1 MARRLPYSAGDWFVV
16 PLRDGRWGA
25 GRIASVHP
33 GGKALVCY
41 FFAPFAAPP
50 GGDVL
55 RALEPDEAVLIG
67 KCGDPAIQRGAWP
80 LVQTDATFDAA
91 CWPLPVFQ
99 NRDPITGALRRV
111 VYAEGDLLTPVVFS
125 VSDDPSL
132 ADAPS
137 DGAMGTGFVE
147 LRLTRLS
154 ESLSPR

>member
-1 MARRLPYSAGDWFVV
+1 MARRVPYAVGDWFVI
-16 PLRDGRWGA
+16 PLRDERWGA

-41 FFAPFAAPP
+41 FFAPFGDPP
-50 GGDVL
+50 SGDVL
-55 RALEPDEAVLIG
+55 RALDPADALLIG

-80 LVQTDATFDAA
+80 LVSIGAAFDLSR
-91 CWPLPVFQ
+91 WPLPVFQ

-111 VYAEGDLLTPVVFS
+111 VYAEGDLLTPIVFS

-137 DGAMGTGFVE
+137 DARSAPSRYTA
-147 LRLTRLS
+147 RS
-154 ESLSPR
+154 A